1 MCTPRILV
9 LVALPLMLA
18 ARTPKGTQTAP
29 EQVTPTGPT
38 KTTSTTAE
46 GMVEV
51 KVDLNNDGV
60 VEIINYYRQT
70 TPETRLL
77 MRKDMDLN
85 RDGRVDISST
95 FNEAGRLV
103 QEQMDSDFD
112 GKVDWIDEYGD
123 GRRTVTKV
131 DTDFNGTFD
140 MVKYFENGMVRRK
153 ERDTN
158 ADGKVDFWE
167 YLDERGN
174 VIQTG
179 QDIDGDGKMDVR
191 QE

>member
-1 MCTPRILV
+1 MRTPRFLV
-9 LVALPLMLA
+9 LLAFPMLLA
-18 ARTPKGTQTAP
+18 ARTPKATPSAP
-29 EQVTPTGPT
+29 EQVAPTGPT
-38 KTTSTTAE
+38 KTSSTTAE
-46 GMVEV
+46 GLVEV

-60 VEIINYYRQT
+60 VEITNYYRQT
-70 TPETRLL
+70 TPDNRLL
-77 MRKDMDLN
+77 LRKDMDLN

-112 GKVDWIDEYGD
+112 GKIDWIDEYGD

-140 MVKYFENGMVRRK
+140 MVKYFENGVVRRK